1 MQRVTGRL
9 QETVACESRTAG
21 GLLRGEVGT
30 HLLFEENVFYAIF
43 WLQRRIPLLTRTI
56 QLAQFILK

>member
-9 QETVACESRTAG
+9 QETVACESRTAAG

-30 HLLFEENVFYAIF
+30 HLLFGENV
-43 WLQRRIPLLTRTI
+43 QTI